1 MRRAMSVSVVAAAME
16 VEVASWETVVTAAMV
31 VVVVAEAME
40 MEVAVEAEM
49 ANGAAQ

>member
-1 MRRAMSVSVVAAAME
+1 MSVSVVAAAME
-16 VEVASWETVVTAAMV
+16 VAMASWETVGTAAMV